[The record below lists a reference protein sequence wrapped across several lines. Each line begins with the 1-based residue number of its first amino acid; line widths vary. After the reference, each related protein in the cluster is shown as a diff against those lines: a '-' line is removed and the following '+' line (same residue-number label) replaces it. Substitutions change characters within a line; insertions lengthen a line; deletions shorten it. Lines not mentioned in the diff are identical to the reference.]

1 MYRRAET
8 ILKERAINTMS
19 NVAELDARLNEMVL
33 AGKAM
38 EAFEEFYAEDVVM
51 QENSEPPIEGKDAN
65 RKREMEF
72 FDMVEEFHGAKLLS
86 SAVNGDVT
94 FSEWE
99 WDMTLKGVGRVKLSQ
114 VAVRRWRDGK
124 VARERF
130 YYNK

>member
-1 MYRRAET
+1 
-8 ILKERAINTMS
+8 MS
-19 NVAELDARLNEMVL
+19 NVAELDAKLNEMIL

-38 EAFEEFYAEDVVM
+38 EAFEELYADDVVM
-51 QENSEPPIEGKDAN
+51 QENSEAPTKGKDAN

-72 FDMVEEFHGAKLLS
+72 FNMIEAFHGAKLLS

-99 WDMTLKGVGRVKLSQ
+99 WDMTFKGAGRVLNTQ
-114 VAVRRWRDGK
+114 VAVRRWRDGQ
-124 VARERF
+124 VASERF